1 MTPLEP
7 IEFGSSSRSER
18 LPVVADP
25 VTPAVLAELATG
37 CAIETDPAALAEH
50 GRDWWPLAMH
60 WALAGRTPSLPQV
73 VARPTS
79 TEQVAHVVRVAAAHG
94 LAVVAGG
101 GRSGVCGG
109 VVPLA
114 GGVSLD
120 MTAMR
125 GVEEI
130 DTESGLVCALAGTF
144 GPELEAACA
153 ARGLTVGHRPQSFD
167 ISTVGGW
174 IAAGGAGQYSTRYGP
189 IAELVAGL
197 EVVLASGEVVRTGGH
212 PHAAVGPDLTAMF
225 VGSEGTLGV
234 VTRAWL
240 RARPLP
246 AAERRAAWTFPSFD
260 AGVAAC
266 RAAVRAGATPAVLRL
281 YDERES
287 RRGHGGDGSNCAL
300 ISLDEGEPAI
310 VEATLGV
317 LAAAARDAGGLDA
330 SPSHVDAWLEHR
342 NDTSGLQT
350 LTRRGFV
357 VDTMEVAAPWSRLAA
372 VRAAVGES
380 VSDLAG
386 LRNVSCH
393 LSHSYLDGACLYFTL
408 VVEPV
413 GDPEAAY
420 VELWDRAQSAAI
432 GAGASLAHHHGV
444 GMSRARFVA
453 DALGPG
459 LGVLRA
465 LKDALDPNDV
475 CNPGKLGLPSRRRTA
490 RWP

>member
-1 MTPLEP
+1 MSPLEP
-7 IEFGSSSRSER
+7 IEFGSSPPGER
-18 LPVVADP
+18 LDSGSPEIDEG
-25 VTPAVLAELATG
+25 VLADLASG
-37 CAIETDPAALAEH
+37 CAIDTDSTTRARH

-60 WALAGRTPSLPQV
+60 WALGGRTPSLPDV
-73 VARPTS
+73 VARPSS
-79 TEQVAHVVRVAAAHG
+79 TDEVAHVVRVAAAHG

-130 DTESGLVCALAGTF
+130 DVESGIVCALAGTF

-189 IAELVAGL
+189 IADLVAGV
-197 EVVLASGEVVRTGGH
+197 EVVLASGDVVRTGGH
-212 PHAAVGPDLTAMF
+212 PHASVGPDLTALF

-246 AAERRAAWTFPSFD
+246 AVQRRAAWRFPSFD

-266 RAAVRAGATPAVLRL
+266 RASVRAGATPAVLRL
-281 YDERES
+281 YDERET
-287 RRGHGGDGSNCAL
+287 RRSHGGDGSNCTLLA
-300 ISLDEGEPAI
+300 LDEGDHAV
-310 VEATLGV
+310 VESTLAV
-317 LAAAARDAGGLDA
+317 LAAAARDVGG
-330 SPSHVDAWLEHR
+330 VDAPPSVVDEWLEHR
-342 NDTSGLQT
+342 NDTAGLQV

-357 VDTMEVAAPWSRLAA
+357 VDTMEVAAPWSRIAA
-372 VRAAVGES
+372 VRTAVGES
-380 VSDLAG
+380 LSDLPG

-393 LSHSYLDGACLYFTL
+393 LSHSYLDGGCLYFTL

-413 GDPEAAY
+413 GEVESAY
-420 VELWDRAQSAAI
+420 VETWNRAQTAALD
-432 GAGASLAHHHGV
+432 AGASLAHHHGV
-444 GMSRARFVA
+444 GMSRGRFVA
-453 DALGPG
+453 AALGPG
-459 LGVLRA
+459 LGVLQT
-465 LKDALDPNDV
+465 LKDAFDPTGMF
-475 CNPGKLGLPSRRRTA
+475 NPGKLGLRSDRSTA